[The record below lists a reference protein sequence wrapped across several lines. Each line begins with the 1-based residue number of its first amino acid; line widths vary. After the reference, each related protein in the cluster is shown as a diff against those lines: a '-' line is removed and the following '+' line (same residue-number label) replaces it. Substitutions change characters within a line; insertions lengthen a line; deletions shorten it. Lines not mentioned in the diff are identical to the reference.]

1 MTFDTSR
8 IEWCDSHELQ
18 SRTAALIKPA
28 FSVLDI
34 GCGIRPQQF
43 ITPELLICIEPHHEY
58 VEILKKNLHNANAV
72 IIPLDAIQ
80 ALKGLPNRSVDCI
93 FLIDV
98 IEHMT
103 KEVGVEVIRE
113 CERVARQQ
121 VVLFTPLGFMPQETL
136 TGEVDGWNLHGG
148 DWQDHKSGWYP
159 EDFPG
164 WDVVA
169 CKHLHAMD
177 VKGEAIDPPYGAFY
191 AIKSISKNANY
202 FNDVYAREVLA
213 SNTSHL
219 NTLGSLFPQFID
231 QVVTREVQNSDLKC
245 GMKACQKT
253 TELFIEVGSSKSTD
267 EILALVNQQKT
278 NDYLLEARNFN
289 TKIAEFAA
297 QFLDVDSREAEL
309 AARNEEVMQRENELT
324 QKNVEAAQH
333 ESELTQRSAEAAQR
347 EVEFSARSAELAQ
360 REVELAARNAELA
373 QGEIELAVRTAEVAH
388 SDASLTQRESEFA
401 EQLKQYDSRKLV
413 QIYRTLKRVF
423 K

>member
-1 MTFDTSR
+1 MTPETSN
-8 IEWCDSHELQ
+8 IQWCDSHELQ
-18 SRTAALIKPA
+18 NRTAALIKPA

-58 VEILKKNLHNANAV
+58 VEILKKNLQNANAV
-72 IIPLDAIQ
+72 VIALDALR

-103 KEVGVEVIRE
+103 KEVGVEVICE

-136 TGEVDGWNLHGG
+136 TGDVDGWNLHGG

-191 AIKSISKNANY
+191 AIKSISKSANY
-202 FNDVYAREVLA
+202 FNDVYAREVLT
-213 SNTSHL
+213 NTTSHL
-219 NTLGSLFPQFID
+219 MTLRSLFPQFID
-231 QVVTREVQNSDLKC
+231 QVVTREVKNSDLKC

-267 EILALVNQQKT
+267 EILTLANKHKA

-289 TKIAEFAA
+289 IKIAEFAA
-297 QFLDVDSREAEL
+297 QFTDFDSREAKLAALNGEVMHRDAELSQKAVLIAQRESEFSQKTAEAARRDVEL
-309 AARNEEVMQRENELT
+309 AAR
-324 QKNVEAAQH
+324 
-333 ESELTQRSAEAAQR
+333 SAKLAQR
-347 EVEFSARSAELAQ
+347 EVELADQSSNLAQ
-360 REVELAARNAELA
+360 REVELAARAAQVEL
-373 QGEIELAVRTAEVAH
+373 GN
-388 SDASLTQRESEFA
+388 DSLLQREGELGNQIRHHNS
-401 EQLKQYDSRKLV
+401 SKLV
-413 QIYRTLKRVF
+413 RFYRALNKAIR
-423 K
+423 